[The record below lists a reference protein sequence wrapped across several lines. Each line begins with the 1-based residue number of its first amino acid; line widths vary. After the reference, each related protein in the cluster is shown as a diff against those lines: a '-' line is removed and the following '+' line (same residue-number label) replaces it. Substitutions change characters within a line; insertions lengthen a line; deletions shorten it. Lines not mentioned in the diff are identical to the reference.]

1 MMRSRSEGDSRL
13 EQSLKR
19 LEHDLEWNQ
28 ERADL
33 VRNQIEYNIRSIN
46 KRRVASKFLI
56 AITTLLLMISISFIV
71 IEPQELS
78 VKEEN
83 LYQAAPSTVKN
94 AEPKGIEFDPTFQV
108 FPMNAEDYI
117 DAIIGEPLITDGSI
131 YGAYFYQLGNRSPE
145 LLHIT
150 TYENDEYSID
160 QRMKLLLP
168 HKKYPS
174 SSYESKEILV
184 GDHRAVLT
192 VSNQEYG
199 GVTLL
204 VVTENF
210 VYTFFPPFQFK
221 DMTDKEAE
229 QLKKDIVELAMLLN
243 YK

>member
-1 MMRSRSEGDSRL
+1 MRSRSEGDSRL

-28 ERADL
+28 ERAGL
-33 VRNQIEYNIRSIN
+33 VGERIGGNIRTIK
-46 KRRVASKFLI
+46 KRQVASKFLI
-56 AITTLLLMISISFIV
+56 AVATLLLMISIPIIV
-71 IEPQELS
+71 IETQE
-78 VKEEN
+78 VAMEEDS
-83 LYQAAPSTVKN
+83 LYQAAPNTEKN
-94 AEPKGIEFDPTFQV
+94 SDANGIIMDSIYHV
-108 FPMNAEDYI
+108 FPINADKYI
-117 DAIIGEPLITDGSI
+117 DAIVGEPLISEGGI
-131 YGAYFYQLGNRSPE
+131 YAAYYYQLGIGSPE

-160 QRMKLLLP
+160 QRMEMLLP
-168 HKKYPS
+168 LKKFPS
-174 SSYESKEILV
+174 ASYESIEILV

-210 VYTFFPPFQFK
+210 VYTFSPPFQFK

-229 QLKKDIVELAMLLN
+229 QLKEDIVELAKLLN
-243 YK
+243 FK